1 MSLLDESGP
10 LAIATRLLRLSE
22 QIRRDGFLVYKENG
36 IDFQPKWFPVLY
48 TLHHKPVL
56 SVLEL
61 AAEIGYTHPSTITLL
76 KELEK
81 EKLIR
86 SKKDKQDERK
96 RLIQLS
102 AKGEALLRQ
111 MQPVWQII
119 AAAATELLDTPHQLL
134 AAVTEVEDQLR
145 KKSFLA
151 RAKAYMPTENASDA
165 K

>member
-1 MSLLDESGP
+1 MSPLDESGP

-22 QIRRDGFLVYKENG
+22 QLRSDSFLLFRELG

-48 TLHHKPVL
+48 TLRHKPVL

-61 AAEIGYTHPSTITLL
+61 AAEIGYSHPSTITLL

-81 EKLIR
+81 AKLVR

-96 RLIQLS
+96 RLLQLT
-102 AKGEALLRQ
+102 AKGQALVGQ

-119 AAAATELLDTPHQLL
+119 AAAATELLDTPHKLL
-134 AAVTEVEDQLR
+134 EAVTEVEDQLR
-145 KKSFLA
+145 EKIFLV
-151 RAKAYMPTENASDA
+151 RAKAYIPAANTPDA
-165 K
+165 T

>member
-22 QIRRDGFLVYKENG
+22 QLRRDSFLLFKELG

-48 TLHHKPVL
+48 ILHHKPVL

-81 EKLIR
+81 EKLVR

-102 AKGEALLRQ
+102 AKGEALVLQ
-111 MQPVWQII
+111 MQPVWQLV
-119 AAAATELLDTPHQLL
+119 AAAATELLDTPHKLL
-134 AAVTEVEDQLR
+134 EAVTEVEHQL
-145 KKSFLA
+145 KEKSFLA
-151 RAKAYMPTENASDA
+151 RAKAFLPGESAAEST
-165 K
+165 

>member
-48 TLHHKPVL
+48 ILHHKPVL

-81 EKLIR
+81 EKLVR

-111 MQPVWQII
+111 MQPVWHMI
-119 AAAATELLDTPHQLL
+119 AAAATELLDTPHNLL
-134 AAVTEVEDQLR
+134 AALTEVENQLSE
-145 KKSFLA
+145 KSFLA
-151 RAKAYMPTENASDA
+151 RAKAYAPTNNAADP